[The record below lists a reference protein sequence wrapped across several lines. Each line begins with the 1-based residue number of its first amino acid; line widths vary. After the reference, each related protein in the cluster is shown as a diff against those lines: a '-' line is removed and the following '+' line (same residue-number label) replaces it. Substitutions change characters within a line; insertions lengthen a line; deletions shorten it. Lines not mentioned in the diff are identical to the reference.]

1 MGFLRRHTFPMT
13 KGPTG
18 FRLALAQIDP
28 TVGDIEG
35 NVRLISEA
43 IVRAREAGAQLVLLP
58 ELCVSGYPPEDLVL
72 RRDFLDAVGQGLDEI
87 AAEVEGTVALVGFP
101 ERIERTPEELA
112 EFDALIDP
120 PPPPAYNSLAV
131 LAGGEVRAVYRKCD
145 LPNYGVFDE
154 RRYFEPGSEPA
165 LIDVDGALIGLTVCE
180 DIWHPG
186 FPEADE
192 AASGAHLVVN
202 SSASPYHRG
211 KGRAREGMIAERARA
226 NGTAFALCNTVGG
239 QDELVFDGASVVIGP
254 DGETLAR
261 AAQFEPELLVC
272 DLVLPAVD
280 GADGASSSRSVPVLA
295 ELASGADPQGAP
307 ESRLAE
313 PLGEDAEVYGALV
326 LGLGDYV
333 EKNGFEHVVIA
344 LSGGIDSA
352 LVALIAVDA
361 VGADRVSVVVMPSPN
376 SSEDTQ
382 SDARAIAANLGVRL
396 IEISIAEA
404 MEAYDGAL
412 SASFEGTEP
421 DIAEENLQARIRGN
435 LVMALSNKF
444 GWLVLTTG
452 NKSEMSVG
460 YATLYGDMAGGFAVI
475 KDIFKLL
482 VYRLV
487 RWRNV
492 QQDHE
497 LVPSSVME
505 RPPSAELR
513 PDQLDEDSLPPYET
527 LDRILEAYVERDE
540 GIDALVAQ
548 GLPEELVLD
557 VIRLVDRAE
566 YKRRQA
572 PPGIRVSTKAF
583 GRDRRLPITNRFGS
597 MRALPR

>member
-1 MGFLRRHTFPMT
+1 MAESTHL
-13 KGPTG
+13 
-18 FRLALAQIDP
+18 RLALAQIDP

-35 NVRLISEA
+35 NHRLISES
-43 IVRAREAGAQLVLLP
+43 IDRARERGAQLVLLP
-58 ELCVSGYPPEDLVL
+58 ELCLSGYPPEDLLL
-72 RRDFLDAVGQGLDEI
+72 RGDFLEAVRQALDSL
-87 AAEVEGTVALVGFP
+87 AEGVEGTVALVGFP
-101 ERIERTPEELA
+101 ERMERSVEEL
-112 EFDALIDP
+112 EHFDPLIDP

-131 LAGGEVRAVYRKCD
+131 LAGGEVRAIYRKCD

-154 RRYFEPGSEPA
+154 RRYFEPSTDPA
-165 LIDVDGALIGLTVCE
+165 IIDVDGAPVGLTVCE

-192 AASGAHLVVN
+192 VAAGARLVVN

-211 KGRAREGMIAERARA
+211 KGRAREAMVAERATS
-226 NGTAFALCNTVGG
+226 NGAAFALCNMVGG
-239 QDELVFDGASVVIGP
+239 QDELVFDGASVVVGA
-254 DGETLAR
+254 DGQTLAR
-261 AAQFEPELLVC
+261 AAQFAPELLIC
-272 DLVLPAVD
+272 DLMMPAGGRPD
-280 GADGASSSRSVPVLA
+280 GAAAPRSVSIVA
-295 ELASGADPQGAP
+295 ELSSGAQP
-307 ESRLAE
+307 EGHVEPRLAD
-313 PLGEDAEVYGALV
+313 PLPDEESEVYTALT
-326 LGLGDYV
+326 LGLRDYV
-333 EKNGFEHVVIA
+333 EKNGFERVVLA

-361 VGADRVSVVVMPSPN
+361 LGPERVSVVVMPSPN
-376 SSEDTQ
+376 STEETQ
-382 SDARAIAANLGVRL
+382 SDARTIAANLGVEL

-404 MEAYDGAL
+404 MDAYEQAL
-412 SASFEGTEP
+412 ASSFEGAQP
-421 DIAEENLQARIRGN
+421 GLAEENLQARIRGN

-475 KDIFKLL
+475 KDVFKLL

-487 RWRNV
+487 RWRNE
-492 QQDHE
+492 QEGRE
-497 LVPSSVME
+497 LIPSSVLE

-540 GIDALVAQ
+540 GVEALVAD
-548 GLPEELVLD
+548 GLPED
-557 VIRLVDRAE
+557 VVEDVVRLVDRAE

>member
-1 MGFLRRHTFPMT
+1 MAEATNL
-13 KGPTG
+13 
-18 FRLALAQIDP
+18 RLALAQIDP

-35 NVRLISEA
+35 NSRLISES
-43 IVRAREAGAQLVLLP
+43 IDQARDRGAQLVLLP
-58 ELCVSGYPPEDLVL
+58 ELCLSGYPPEDLVL
-72 RRDFLDAVGQGLDEI
+72 RRDFLDAVREALEAL
-87 AAEVEGTVALVGFP
+87 AAEVEGIVALVGFP
-101 ERIERTPEELA
+101 ERMERPPSEL
-112 EFDALIDP
+112 EDFDPLIDP

-131 LAGGEVRAVYRKCD
+131 LADGEVRGIYRKCD

-154 RRYFEPGSEPA
+154 RRYFEPGTEPA
-165 LIDVDGALIGLTVCE
+165 LIEIDGPLVGLTVCE

-186 FPEADE
+186 SPEEDE
-192 AASGAHLVVN
+192 VAAGARLVVN

-211 KGRAREGMIAERARA
+211 KGRAREAMVAERATANRA
-226 NGTAFALCNTVGG
+226 AFALCNAVGG
-239 QDELVFDGASVVIGP
+239 QDELVFDGASVVVGP
-254 DGETLAR
+254 DGQTLAR
-261 AAQFEPELLVC
+261 AAQFAPELLIC
-272 DLVLPAVD
+272 DLMLPA
-280 GADGASSSRSVPVLA
+280 GGPSDGASAARSIPVLA
-295 ELASGADPQGAP
+295 ELSSGAQP
-307 ESRLAE
+307 EGHVEPRLAE
-313 PLGEDAEVYGALV
+313 PFPDEESEVYAALTT
-326 LGLGDYV
+326 GLRDYV

-361 VGADRVSVVVMPSPN
+361 LGPDRVSVVVMPSPN
-376 SSEDTQ
+376 SSDETQ
-382 SDARAIAANLGVRL
+382 ADARTIAANLGVEL

-404 MEAYDGAL
+404 MEAYQHAL
-412 SASFEGTEP
+412 ASSFEGAEP
-421 DIAEENLQARIRGN
+421 GLAEENLQARIRGN
-435 LVMALSNKF
+435 LMMALSNKF

-475 KDIFKLL
+475 KDVFKLL

-487 RWRNV
+487 RWRNE
-492 QQDHE
+492 QESRE
-497 LVPSSVME
+497 LIPASVLE

-527 LDRILEAYVERDE
+527 LDRILEAYVEHDE
-540 GIDALVAQ
+540 GIDAIVAQ
-548 GLPEELVLD
+548 GLPEETVRE
-557 VIRLVDRAE
+557 VVRLVDRAE

-597 MRALPR
+597 MRKLPR

>member
-1 MGFLRRHTFPMT
+1 MAETTHL
-13 KGPTG
+13 
-18 FRLALAQIDP
+18 RLALAQIDP
-28 TVGDIEG
+28 TVGDVEG
-35 NVRLISEA
+35 NARLVSES
-43 IVRAREAGAQLVLLP
+43 IERAREAGAQLVLLP
-58 ELCVSGYPPEDLVL
+58 ELCLSGYPPEDLLL
-72 RRDFLDAVGQGLDEI
+72 RRDFLDAVRRGLDEI
-87 AAEVEGTVALVGFP
+87 AAQVEGTVALVGFP
-101 ERIERTPEELA
+101 ERVERSPGEMEQ
-112 EFDALIDP
+112 FDPLIDA

-131 LAGGEVRAVYRKCD
+131 LADGEVRAVYRKCH

-154 RRYFEPGSEPA
+154 RRYFEPASDPA
-165 LIDVDGALIGLTVCE
+165 LIDVDGVLVGLTVCE

-192 AASGAHLVVN
+192 VAAGAHLVVN
-202 SSASPYHRG
+202 ASASPYHRG
-211 KGRAREGMIAERARA
+211 KARAREGMVADRARA
-226 NGTAFALCNTVGG
+226 NGAAFALCNTVGG
-239 QDELVFDGASVVIGP
+239 QDELVFDGGSVVIAP
-254 DGETLAR
+254 DGETIAR
-261 AAQFEPELLVC
+261 AAQFVPELLVC
-272 DLVLPAVD
+272 DLMVPAVD
-280 GADGASSSRSVPVLA
+280 GSDGASSRDVPILA
-295 ELASGADPQGAP
+295 EVASGADPKGHVEPSLEEAP
-307 ESRLAE
+307 ASEE
-313 PLGEDAEVYGALV
+313 EEVYGALV
-326 LGLGDYV
+326 LGLRDYV
-333 EKNGFEHVVIA
+333 EKNGFDHVVIA

-361 VGADRVSVVVMPSPN
+361 LGPDHVSVVVMPSPH
-376 SSEDTQ
+376 SSDDTQ
-382 SDARAIAANLGVRL
+382 GDARTIAANLGVEL

-404 MEAYDGAL
+404 MEAYGHAL
-412 SASFEGTEP
+412 AASFEGEEP
-421 DIAEENLQARIRGN
+421 GLAEENVQARIRGN

-452 NKSEMSVG
+452 NKSELSVG

-487 RWRNV
+487 EWRNEREGK
-492 QQDHE
+492 E
-497 LVPSSVME
+497 LIPSSVIE

-548 GLPEELVLD
+548 GLPEDTVLD

-597 MRALPR
+597 MRPLPR

>member
-1 MGFLRRHTFPMT
+1 MAETTNL
-13 KGPTG
+13 
-18 FRLALAQIDP
+18 RLALAQIDP
-28 TVGDIEG
+28 TVGDVEG
-35 NVRLISEA
+35 NVGLIIESIE
-43 IVRAREAGAQLVLLP
+43 RAREGGAQLILLP
-58 ELCVSGYPPEDLVL
+58 ELCLSGYPPEDLIL
-72 RRDFLDAVGQGLDEI
+72 RRDFLEAVREGLERVAADA
-87 AAEVEGTVALVGFP
+87 EGIVALVGFP
-101 ERIERTPEELA
+101 ERLDRSPEELQHV
-112 EFDALIDP
+112 DPLIDA
-120 PPPPAYNSLAV
+120 PPPPAHNSLAV
-131 LAGGEVRAVYRKCD
+131 LAGGEVRGTYRKCR

-154 RRYFEPGSEPA
+154 QRYFEPGDEPA
-165 LIDVDGALIGLTVCE
+165 LIEVDGALVGLTVCE

-186 FPEADE
+186 FPESEE
-192 AASGAHLVVN
+192 AAAGAHLVVN

-211 KGRAREGMIAERARA
+211 KGRAREAMVAARARSDGA
-226 NGTAFALCNTVGG
+226 AFALCNTVGA
-239 QDELVFDGASVVIGP
+239 QDELVFDGASVVVSAE
-254 DGETLAR
+254 GETLAR
-261 AAQFEPELLVC
+261 AAQFEPELLLC
-272 DLVLPAVD
+272 DLMVPAI
-280 GADGASSSRSVPVLA
+280 GERSPDGASP
-295 ELASGADPQGAP
+295 SGAVPLLTELRSGARP
-307 ESRLAE
+307 DGRLEPRLAE
-313 PLGEDAEVYGALV
+313 PIEGEEAEVYAALT
-326 LGLGDYV
+326 LGLRDYV
-333 EKNGFEHVVIA
+333 EKNDFERAVLA

-361 VGADRVSVVVMPSPN
+361 LGPERVSVVIMPSPH
-376 SSEDTQ
+376 SAPETQ
-382 SDARAIAANLGVRL
+382 SDARVIAANLGVET

-404 MEAYDGAL
+404 MEAYERAL
-412 SASFEGTEP
+412 EPSFAGSEP
-421 DIAEENLQARIRGN
+421 GLAEENLQARIRGN

-475 KDIFKLL
+475 KDVFKLL

-487 RWRNV
+487 RWRNEKEGR
-492 QQDHE
+492 E
-497 LVPSSVME
+497 LVPASVLE

-527 LDRILEAYVERDE
+527 LDRILESYVERDE

-548 GLPEELVLD
+548 GLPEDVVQD

-597 MRALPR
+597 KRPLPR

>member
-1 MGFLRRHTFPMT
+1 MAEATHL
-13 KGPTG
+13 
-18 FRLALAQIDP
+18 RLALAQIDP

-35 NVRLISEA
+35 NSRLISES
-43 IVRAREAGAQLVLLP
+43 IDKARDRGAQLVLLP
-58 ELCVSGYPPEDLVL
+58 ELCLSGYPPEDLVL
-72 RRDFLDAVGQGLDEI
+72 RRDFLDAAGEALEAL
-87 AAEVEGTVALVGFP
+87 AAEVEGVVALVGFP
-101 ERIERTPEELA
+101 ERMERPASEL
-112 EFDALIDP
+112 EDFDPLIDAF
-120 PPPPAYNSLAV
+120 PPPAYNSLAV
-131 LAGGEVRAVYRKCD
+131 LAGGEVRAIYRKCD

-154 RRYFEPGSEPA
+154 RRYFEPGTEPA
-165 LIDVDGALIGLTVCE
+165 LIEIDGTLVGLTVCE

-186 FPEADE
+186 SPEGDE
-192 AASGAHLVVN
+192 VAAGARLVVN

-211 KGRAREGMIAERARA
+211 KGRAREAMVAERATA
-226 NGTAFALCNTVGG
+226 NGAAFALCNMVGG
-239 QDELVFDGASVVIGP
+239 QDELVFDGASVVVGP
-254 DGETLAR
+254 DGQTLAR
-261 AAQFEPELLVC
+261 AGQFAPELLTC
-272 DLVLPAVD
+272 DLILPP
-280 GADGASSSRSVPVLA
+280 GGRTDGASAARSVPVLA
-295 ELASGADPQGAP
+295 ELSSGAQP
-307 ESRLAE
+307 EGHVEPRLAE
-313 PLGEDAEVYGALV
+313 PLPDEESEVYAALTT
-326 LGLGDYV
+326 GLRDYV

-361 VGADRVSVVVMPSPN
+361 LGPERVSVVVMPSPN
-376 SSEDTQ
+376 SSDETQ
-382 SDARAIAANLGVRL
+382 ADARAIAANLGVEL

-404 MEAYDGAL
+404 MEAYQHAL
-412 SASFEGTEP
+412 ASSFEGAEP
-421 DIAEENLQARIRGN
+421 GLAEENLQARIRGN

-475 KDIFKLL
+475 KDVFKLL

-487 RWRNV
+487 RWRIE
-492 QQDHE
+492 QESGE
-497 LVPSSVME
+497 LIPASVLE

-527 LDRILEAYVERDE
+527 LDRILEAYVEHDE

-548 GLPEELVLD
+548 GLPEETVRE
-557 VIRLVDRAE
+557 VVRLVDRAE

-597 MRALPR
+597 MRKLPR